1 MYTALIL
8 LGIVADY
15 TGPSKAF
22 MYEQLTKLYE
32 YLISNVFWENANIV
46 YELNELYPLSPLE
59 HSSIKWMKIST
70 KFFLSTLRKQ
80 N

>member
-1 MYTALIL
+1 MIREMMYTALIL

-32 YLISNVFWENANIV
+32 YLISNVF
-46 YELNELYPLSPLE
+46 
-59 HSSIKWMKIST
+59 
-70 KFFLSTLRKQ
+70 
-80 N
+80 